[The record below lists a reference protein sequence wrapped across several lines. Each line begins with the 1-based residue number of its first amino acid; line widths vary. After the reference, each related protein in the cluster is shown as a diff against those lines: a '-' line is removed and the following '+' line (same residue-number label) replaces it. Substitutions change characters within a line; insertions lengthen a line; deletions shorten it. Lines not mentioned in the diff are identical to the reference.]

1 MSSGKLP
8 SSSRPGVPEVN
19 NHLID
24 GTTRPAGEL
33 AFVANVSAQSASA
46 HLARLVE
53 GGLLTSQAHG
63 RHRYFRI
70 ASAEAASLIESIA
83 VLGAATHTKASRQ
96 PAPPALVRTMP
107 KQFLHAR
114 TCYDHLAGEL
124 AVQLLDAML
133 KVKWLE
139 ADGKDF
145 KPSKLGSEKLA
156 ALGIA
161 RPETS
166 AEHTKSRRIYAR
178 CCIDLTQRRPHLA
191 GVLGAELLNLF
202 VREAWILR
210 TPHSRVV
217 SVTPQASMLCGK
229 SSRPNLRCLGGH
241 QGLPAHGQ
249 YHQFCL

>member
-1 MSSGKLP
+1 MDDVQNVSDAIPHIIPRIAALMADP
-8 SSSRPGVPEVN
+8 ARAAILWT
-19 NHLID
+19 LID

-33 AFVANVSAQSASA
+33 AFAANVSAQSASA

-53 GGLLTSQAHG
+53 GGLLSSQAHG

-70 ASAEAASLIESIA
+70 ASAEAASLIESMA
-83 VLGAATHTKASRQ
+83 VLGAATHTKVSRQ
-96 PAPPALVRTMP
+96 PPQPALVRTMP
-107 KQFLHAR
+107 KPFLHAR

-133 KVKWLE
+133 KAKWLE

-145 KPSKLGSEKLA
+145 KPSALGSEKLA

-191 GVLGAELLNLF
+191 GVLGAELLKLF

-217 SVTPQASMLCGK
+217 SVTPKGQQA
-229 SSRPNLRCLGGH
+229 LRQILE
-241 QGLPAHGQ
+241 A
-249 YHQFCL
+249 

>member
-1 MSSGKLP
+1 MDDAHNISDATPHIIPRIAAMLWT
-8 SSSRPGVPEVN
+8 
-19 NHLID
+19 LID
-24 GTTRPAGEL
+24 GTTRPASEL
-33 AFVANVSAQSASA
+33 AFAANVSAQSASA

-70 ASAEAASLIESIA
+70 ASAEAASLIESMA

-96 PAPPALVRTMP
+96 PLQPALVRTMP
-107 KQFLHAR
+107 NPFLHAR

-133 KVKWLE
+133 KAKWLE

-145 KPSKLGSEKLA
+145 KPS
-156 ALGIA
+156 ALGIQKLIA
-161 RPETS
+161 LGITNPEQ
-166 AEHTKSRRIYAR
+166 TKSRRIYAR

-210 TPHSRVV
+210 TPHSRRG
-217 SVTPQASMLCGK
+217 A
-229 SSRPNLRCLGGH
+229 
-241 QGLPAHGQ
+241 A
-249 YHQFCL
+249 